1 MESLVNVLKRTI
13 NHLKMEIVEERI
25 LTKERIVHSDE
36 YRDLR
41 DRFKRFIDQYKEM
54 KNQHQTMKKMV

>member
-41 DRFKRFIDQYKEM
+41 DRVKRFIDQYKEM